1 MDSRDTTRF
10 RIALH
15 RTRGGYFAISPDIP
29 GCIARGGSEVE
40 AVENA
45 RAMIR
50 TYLRIARLFAT
61 QRPAVELE
69 ISA

>member
-1 MDSRDTTRF
+1 MASLDATRF

-15 RTRGGYFAISPDIP
+15 RTRHGYFARSLDFP
-29 GCIARGGSEVE
+29 GCIARGESEVE

-50 TYLRIARLFAT
+50 SYLRIARIFAT

-69 ISA
+69 IGA